1 MEAIKSKL
9 ILNTFDGTM
18 KNININ
24 PKYVDSEVE
33 FHISYY
39 DKDDILTKVSIIF
52 IGVIAID
59 FRVNYFNNFIGSELF
74 GLYEIFDINFKIEM
88 VEKIFNNGLE
98 GYLYHGDYNYD
109 PSDENDMLN
118 HKEPLNDVVR
128 EIEKYKLYQQQT
140 EGGIYYILASG
151 YKICV

>member
-39 DKDDILTKVSIIF
+39 DKDDILTKASIIYF
-52 IGVIAID
+52 SIGI
-59 FRVNYFNNFIGSELF
+59 
-74 GLYEIFDINFKIEM
+74 
-88 VEKIFNNGLE
+88 
-98 GYLYHGDYNYD
+98 
-109 PSDENDMLN
+109 
-118 HKEPLNDVVR
+118 
-128 EIEKYKLYQQQT
+128 
-140 EGGIYYILASG
+140 
-151 YKICV
+151 